1 MLTRD
6 TDMVLS
12 IQVFVQVVLLFCVVI
27 TSMGGNTD
35 WQKAF
40 SRLENKVK
48 VQQEEI
54 RSLHQI
60 IDQLEKRLEQL
71 ETKGELGED
80 QVQPVVPTPQTY

>member
-12 IQVFVQVVLLFCVVI
+12 IQVFVQVVLLFCVVT

-60 IDQLEKRLEQL
+60 MEQMEKRLEQL
-71 ETKGELGED
+71 ETKGELGE
-80 QVQPVVPTPQTY
+80 VQIQPLVPTPQTY